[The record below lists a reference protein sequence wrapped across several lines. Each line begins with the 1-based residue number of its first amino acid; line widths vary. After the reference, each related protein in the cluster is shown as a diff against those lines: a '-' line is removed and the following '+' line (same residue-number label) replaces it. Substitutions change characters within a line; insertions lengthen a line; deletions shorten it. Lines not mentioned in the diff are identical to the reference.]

1 MSRALLAALI
11 VLAVPSAAAAADP
24 QATLVDIED
33 EVMCPV
39 CGTPLNQA
47 QGAPQAIRQRA
58 FIRRLIAR
66 GDSKEQ
72 IKRKLVAQYGPTVLA
87 TPQGGGFQMAS
98 WLVPAGL
105 GAAAVALLAL
115 AVARWRRRAAA
126 ATPATDPLSP
136 GDARRLDED
145 LARHDG

>member
-11 VLAVPSAAAAADP
+11 VLALPSAAAAADP

-47 QGAPQAIRQRA
+47 QGAPQAIRERA

-66 GDSKEQ
+66 GESKEQ
-72 IKRKLVAQYGPTVLA
+72 IKRKLAAQYGPAVLA
-87 TPQGGGFQMAS
+87 TPQGGGFQTAS

-115 AVARWRRRAAA
+115 TVVRWRRRAGA
-126 ATPATDPLSP
+126 ATPASEPLSP
-136 GDARRLDED
+136 ADARRLDED